1 MSVRQNG
8 GSLVILGRCVGAAL
22 ATLLA
27 LAACTGPADTPAPDM
42 QQLEV
47 APDTTDG
54 DLADGTDAP
63 ADAAATCEVH
73 ADCPGPLDQ
82 CVVQTCVAQVAC
94 KSDKQCAD
102 FGKVCDLQ
110 DGRCVQCLVD
120 GDCNDGQSCKA
131 HLCLDAPAPCGTS
144 KDCAS
149 GTVCDKP
156 AAQCVGCLSDDDC
169 DDLAHCEQTV
179 CVTDVCHGGA
189 TACVDGS
196 TRKACAANG
205 GGWTSEAC
213 TGGTSCIAGSCATSV
228 CTAGAKSCAQGQNGV
243 ATCNATGTAWGDAV
257 ACPAATSC
265 KDAVCQPQVCTPNQ
279 KKCNAQGGMD
289 VCAADGLGEMNWVC
303 PKTADGKPQVC
314 VQTGATAECKAQ
326 ACVPGASFCDGQ
338 TAKVCDAQGILAAV
352 KADCSVPDG
361 AGKAQLCLDGACQPA
376 ACTAGSKACADVET
390 LATCKATGDG
400 YDKVACGQGKAC
412 EDGACLAVVCAPAAA
427 SCEGGKAVKCS
438 AAGTKTVVVEDCG
451 AKGKVC
457 VNGACK
463 AKVCTAG
470 QISCQGA
477 QLGTC
482 TPDGTGWTLQ
492 ACPSGETCSG
502 GKCVAKV
509 CDAGTM
515 GCQGKSVA
523 ACNGSG
529 TAWVNVEDCG
539 GTGQTCLDGKCVAAS
554 CTPKVVQCDGKTLV
568 ECNAS
573 GTGWNP
579 GEDCSVKG
587 LVCIGGQCVAAV
599 CSAGAVKCE
608 SSKVLTCNAGATAWL
623 AGEDCSATG
632 KVCADGKC
640 LVCQPGAKVCSAQG
654 KAATCSGDGGGW
666 TEVGCDDGNA
676 CTVDSCKDGVCGSVA
691 AKNGTS
697 CGDKMA
703 CQAGVCVNEVPE
715 GMVLIPAGSFMMGCV
730 PGDGECE
737 ISEKPRHTVILDAYS
752 IDAFEVTVAKYKK
765 CVDAQKCTVP
775 GTAAPNHNWGVL
787 GREQHPVN
795 ELTWSQAVAY
805 CNWAGGRLPTEAEW
819 EKAARGGE
827 DGKKYPWGDES
838 PTCTPGQKNTAVF
851 SSCGLGGTRA
861 VGTASAPNGY
871 GLYDMAGNVWESVE
885 DRYDG
890 SYYGSSPPANPKGPT
905 TGSDRVSRGG
915 GYASGIPLF
924 LRASIR
930 VGSAPTSGSGDHG
943 FRCATSMP

>member
-1 MSVRQNG
+1 MA
-8 GSLVILGRCVGAAL
+8 AAL

-27 LAACTGPADTPAPDM
+27 LAACTGPADTPTPDM

-47 APDTTDG
+47 VPDTTDG
-54 DLADGTDAP
+54 DLADVADALT
-63 ADAAATCEVH
+63 DAAATCEVH

-82 CVVQTCVAQVAC
+82 CIAQACVAQIAC

-110 DGRCVQCLVD
+110 AGVCVQCLVD

-156 AAQCVGCLSDDDC
+156 AAQCVGCLGDDDC

-179 CVTDVCHGGA
+179 CVTDLCHGGA
-189 TACVDGS
+189 TACVDGT
-196 TRKACAANG
+196 TRKVCAANG

-213 TGGTSCIAGSCATSV
+213 TGGTSCIAGSCASSV
-228 CTAGAKSCAQGQNGV
+228 CTAGAKSCAQGQNAV
-243 ATCNATGTAWGDAV
+243 ATCNATGTAWGEAV

-265 KDAVCQPQVCTPNQ
+265 QDAVCQPQVCTPNQ

-289 VCAADGLGEMNWVC
+289 VCAADGLSEMNWVC

-314 VQTGATAECKAQ
+314 VQAGATAECKAQ
-326 ACVPGASFCDGQ
+326 ACVPGASFCDAQ
-338 TAKVCDAQGILAAV
+338 TAKVCDAQGLLATV

-361 AGKAQLCLDGACQPA
+361 GGKAQLCLDGACQPA

-390 LATCKATGDG
+390 LATCKAGGDG
-400 YDKVACGQGKAC
+400 YDKVACGLDKAC
-412 EDGACLAVVCAPAAA
+412 EDGACLAVVCAPATA

-438 AAGTKTVVVEDCG
+438 AAGTKTVVVEDC
-451 AKGKVC
+451 AKVNKVC

-482 TPDGTGWTLQ
+482 TADGTGWTLQ

-539 GTGQTCLDGKCVAAS
+539 GAGQTCLDGKCVAAS

-599 CSAGAVKCE
+599 CSVGAVKCDGG
-608 SSKVLTCNAGATAWL
+608 KVLTCNAGATGWVAS
-623 AGEDCSATG
+623 ADCAADGG
-632 KVCADGKC
+632 KLCVDGKC
-640 LVCQPGAKVCSAQG
+640 LVCQPGAKVCTAQG
-654 KAATCSGDGGGW
+654 KAATCLGDGGGW
-666 TEVGCDDGNA
+666 SEVGCDDGNA

-703 CQAGVCVNEVPE
+703 CQAGVCVNVVPE

-730 PGDGECE
+730 PGDGECYNN
-737 ISEKPRHTVILDAYS
+737 EKPRHEVFLSAYYLDVYEVTAAQYKACVDVGVCMYPNTGGACTFSVAGKAQHPIVCVYWPGADAYC
-752 IDAFEVTVAKYKK
+752 K
-765 CVDAQKCTVP
+765 
-775 GTAAPNHNWGVL
+775 
-787 GREQHPVN
+787 
-795 ELTWSQAVAY
+795 
-805 CNWAGGRLPTEAEW
+805 WAGGRLPTEAEW
-819 EKAARGGE
+819 EKAARGGLV
-827 DGKKYPWGDES
+827 GKKFPWGDDWPPPPS
-838 PTCTPGQKNTAVF
+838 AGNFAIQGYADGWDSTTPVGQ
-851 SSCGLGGTRA
+851 
-861 VGTASAPNGY
+861 ASVPNAY
-871 GLYDMAGNVWESVE
+871 GLYDMSGNAVE
-885 DRYDG
+885 WVSDLYDDN
-890 SYYGSSPPANPKGPT
+890 YYASSAASNPQGPN
-905 TGSDRVSRGG
+905 GGGLPGRVIRGG
-915 GYASGIPLF
+915 DWGSNIANV
-924 LRASIR
+924 LRASR
-930 VGSAPTSGSGDHG
+930 RDSHPPTGDSSRRG
-943 FRCATSMP
+943 FRCARSVP